1 MTRDRSLDDQMDK
14 DEELL
19 NFDLDDLSLSEE
31 LDEDLGAEEEI
42 IELSDLVERG
52 TSEDITRDLK
62 VTQWSAA
69 ELQQEEDEEK
79 TVSGKEAELDL
90 SDISLEIDA
99 EPDAEKAADA
109 FFGEDI
115 TDADLE
121 GLLQEEEG
129 ITLDLTEEESPES
142 EEKLGDEITEADL
155 QALLSESG
163 EQALEEEGEAQSL
176 LEIVSDE
183 ETEDMEMERLEE
195 TQALDLKPTAEDSLL
210 EEEPADIL
218 AREVE
223 ELGAAAALEEQA
235 GARVEAEF
243 PEEEEAETAPLSG
256 VAEQRVQVEAAEEQD
271 IFAEKGLAGISE
283 ERVEEIIRK
292 VVGEVVERVARETM
306 AEVAERMIGEAIGSL
321 KRHLESSEH

>member
-1 MTRDRSLDDQMDK
+1 MTKDRSLDDQMDK

-31 LDEDLGAEEEI
+31 LDEAMGAEEEI

-62 VTQWSAA
+62 VTEWSAA
-69 ELQQEEDEEK
+69 ELGQEEDEEK

-115 TDADLE
+115 TDSDLE

-129 ITLDLTEEESPES
+129 ITLDLTEEDSPGS

-155 QALLSESG
+155 ESLLSESG
-163 EQALEEEGEAQSL
+163 EQALEEEGESQSH
-176 LEIVSDE
+176 LEILSDE
-183 ETEDMEMERLEE
+183 ETEDMAMERLEE
-195 TQALDLKPTAEDSLL
+195 TQVLDLKPTMEDSLL

-223 ELGAAAALEEQA
+223 ELGAAAALEEEA

-243 PEEEEAETAPLSG
+243 LEEEEAESAPPSG
-256 VAEQRVQVEAAEEQD
+256 VPEQRVQVDAAEEQET
-271 IFAEKGLAGISE
+271 FAEKGLAGISE

-306 AEVAERMIGEAIGSL
+306 AEVAERMIGEAIESL
-321 KRHLESSEH
+321 KRHLESSEQ